1 MQAQDEMKVAIFDPA
16 GDVDVSLKNIIR
28 EEVSSIIVNTSGY
41 TVLERQLINKVLEEN
56 KFQQG
61 GLVDDS
67 QVSEIGKRLGANYV
81 LISSVTPL
89 GDSYYISCKMIEVL
103 TARIAKQ
110 KTGQTARGG
119 SNLIPI
125 IRTIVGGI
133 LEEPKTVVA
142 KVDTIVQKPVSEV
155 SPDVVEPEKPTA
167 QPLAQSSVKQSK
179 PVVVKDFYKSGMSKR
194 KTGAGLIWGGV
205 ATPLVAAG
213 IGYFVRS
220 EEYVRIG
227 DGVYRRQHNRVGQFA
242 LIGAGVG
249 AGLTIWGISLKTSGS
264 KEISKSRN
272 ENTPDTKPSASVS
285 TLQLQLNSD
294 GIGLSYSF

>member
-67 QVSEIGKRLGANYV
+67 QISEIGKRLGANFV

-110 KTGQTARGG
+110 KTGQTTHGG
-119 SNLIPI
+119 SNLIQVL
-125 IRTIVGGI
+125 RTIVGGM
-133 LEEPKTVVA
+133 LEEPKPVVA
-142 KVDTIVQKPVSEV
+142 KVDTVAKKPVPEELS
-155 SPDVVEPEKPTA
+155 DVVETKK
-167 QPLAQSSVKQSK
+167 PLAQPSVKRTK
-179 PVVVKDFYKSGMSKR
+179 PVEVKDLYKSGMSKR
-194 KTGAGLIWGGV
+194 KTGNGLIWGGI

-227 DGVYRRQHNRVGQFA
+227 DGIYRREHSRVGQFA

-249 AGLTIWGISLKTSGS
+249 AGLAIWGVSLKSSGN
-264 KEISKSRN
+264 KDISKAAVA
-272 ENTPDTKPSASVS
+272 KPPSTAT
-285 TLQLQLNSD
+285 TLQLQATPYSV
-294 GIGLSYSF
+294 GLALHF